1 MKVSKQEKIK
11 TRIRILEAA
20 VDVISEKGFKSASM
34 REIARC
40 AEVGDATIYNY
51 FPSKEKLL
59 YGYCEYVQQQV
70 MESLKA
76 IDDFHEYSLHEQ
88 LQQLVDIELQTW
100 LPAREFLQEVFKL
113 TYYSPTA
120 GLSHLAET
128 KRLNVAMVK
137 DMLEAAIE
145 AEEIPDQPY
154 QELLPRLFW
163 DYQSGVLAYW
173 LKDDSADFAN
183 TTQLVDKSMLIIA
196 NILQQGLVGKSLDLV
211 SFLFRTHVM
220 NHFDSFASMM
230 GTGGDESSDKS
241 APIKPNKRSFM
252 GGSDES

>member
-1 MKVSKQEKIK
+1 MKISEQEKTK
-11 TRIRILEAA
+11 TRKKILEAA

-34 REIARC
+34 REIARR

-76 IDDFHEYSLHEQ
+76 IEDFHEYSLHEQ
-88 LQQLVDIELQTW
+88 LQQLVDSELQTW

-113 TYYSPTA
+113 TYYSPAA

-128 KRLNVAMVK
+128 KRLNVTMVK

-173 LKDDSADFAN
+173 LRDDSADFAN
-183 TTQLVDKSMLIIA
+183 TTQLVDKSMIIIA
-196 NILQQGLVGKSLDLV
+196 NILQQGLVGKSLDLI

-220 NHFDSFASMM
+220 THFDDLSTVF
-230 GTGGDESSDKS
+230 GTES
-241 APIKPNKRSFM
+241 AAKRSKHSKRGFM
-252 GGSDES
+252 ENNNES